1 MAGARARHRGFTLVE
16 VLVALA
22 IMAVLAGLAWRGLD
36 GMMRARDAGR
46 TAIERTARLNTIL
59 AQWQQDLGAV
69 FDSTVV
75 PALTFDGQ
83 TLRLTRTVDDGVVLV
98 AWSLRGDS
106 WQRWTSP
113 PVTRVA
119 DLQEAWLRSQ
129 QLLGNETGQV
139 KLLEGVGDWQ
149 VYFFRGS
156 TWSNAQST
164 GDLAAAPAAVAA
176 SGAAPR
182 EALPQGVRLVLGL
195 PGGALTR
202 DIALGPH
209 GA

>member
-1 MAGARARHRGFTLVE
+1 MAGTRARHRGFTLVE

-98 AWSLRGDS
+98 AWSLRGGS

-176 SGAAPR
+176 SGAAAR

>member
-1 MAGARARHRGFTLVE
+1 MTRRRPAGFTLVE

-69 FDSTVV
+69 FDSAVV

-83 TLRLTRTVDDGVVLV
+83 TLRVTRTVDGGVALV
-98 AWSLRGDS
+98 AWSLRGEQ

-113 PVTRVA
+113 PVTRTA

-129 QLLGNETGQV
+129 QLLGNEPGQV
-139 KLLEGVGDWQ
+139 KLLEGVSEWQ
-149 VYFFRGS
+149 VYFFRGN

-164 GDLAAAPAAVAA
+164 GDLAQAPAGAA
-176 SGAAPR
+176 SAAAPR

-209 GA
+209 GG

>member
-1 MAGARARHRGFTLVE
+1 MAGRRAQGGFTLVE

-46 TAIERTARLNTIL
+46 AAVERTARLNTIL

-69 FDSTVV
+69 FDSAVV

-83 TLRLTRTVDDGVVLV
+83 TLRLTRTADDGIVLV
-98 AWSLRGDS
+98 AWSLRGSS

-129 QLLGNETGQV
+129 QLLGNEPGQV
-139 KLLEGVGDWQ
+139 KLLDDVADWQ
-149 VYFFRGS
+149 VYFFRGN

-164 GDLAAAPAAVAA
+164 GDLAQPPAAAA

>member
-98 AWSLRGDS
+98 AWSLRGGS

>member
-1 MAGARARHRGFTLVE
+1 MKQRRHHGFTLVE

-36 GMMRARDAGR
+36 GMMRSRDAGR
-46 TAIERTARLNTIL
+46 SAIERTARLNTIL
-59 AQWQQDLGAV
+59 AQWQQDLGNV
-69 FDSTVV
+69 FDSGAV
-75 PALTFDGQ
+75 PALSFDGQ
-83 TLRLTRTVDDGVVLV
+83 TLRVTRTVDAGVVLV
-98 AWSLRGDS
+98 AWSLRGDQ
-106 WQRWTSP
+106 WQRWVSP
-113 PVTRVA
+113 PVTRQA

-129 QLLGNETGQV
+129 QLLGNESGQV
-139 KLLEGVGDWQ
+139 KLLEGVSDWQ
-149 VYFFRGS
+149 VYFFRGN

-164 GDLAAAPAAVAA
+164 GDLAQAPAGAA
-176 SGAAPR
+176 SGVPAR